1 MAGRLSEQQQ
11 LGQTLSWNKLYWKGQ
26 SMQQHCPTL
35 IPHSQAPK
43 RSNPMCSTGGKG
55 NTN

>member
-1 MAGRLSEQQQ
+1 MARGLREQQQ
-11 LGQTLSWNKLYWKGQ
+11 LGQTLSWNQFYGKGQ
-26 SMQQHCPTL
+26 SVQQHCPTL
-35 IPHSQAPK
+35 LSHSQAPK